1 MDPFGTKEMESAPL
15 TGWVVRALAT
25 PHARRV
31 PRKAKI
37 PPQLTHGPFTLA
49 EARAAGLTLS
59 ALKGKAW
66 QRLGNEL
73 YCSRGWRRD
82 PWAILAAWNRM
93 YPEVIFSGLTA
104 AWMHGLDCDPVTPA
118 HVIAP
123 IAGSLRSCDGLH
135 VRRCELQSG
144 DVVALRGALATSVH
158 RTLRDLCVELLP
170 IESLIYIDMALRLAL
185 TDRDGLMRDTEH
197 SAGLPG
203 SRLMRSWTEL
213 AEPAESQMETRLRWL
228 LHCAA
233 LPRPQVQTDLRDTD
247 GRFVAR
253 ADLYYPQAR
262 LVVEFDG
269 GNHRE
274 RLISD
279 DRRQNQLVNAGY
291 TLLRF
296 TSADLRE
303 KPDVLVAQV
312 RAALANSARLVPSM
326 RKNREGSDRLAP
338 KGRIGHAAA

>member
-1 MDPFGTKEMESAPL
+1 MESVAL
-15 TGWVVRALAT
+15 TGWVVRAPAT
-25 PHARRV
+25 PPALRM
-31 PRKAKI
+31 PRKANI

-49 EARAAGLTLS
+49 EARAAGLTFS

-123 IAGSLRSCDGLH
+123 IEGSLRSCDGLH

-144 DVVALRGALATSVH
+144 DVLSLHGVRATSVH

-170 IESLIYIDMALRLAL
+170 IESLIYMDMALRLGL
-185 TDRDGLMRDTEH
+185 TDRESLMRDTEH
-197 SAGLPG
+197 LAGLPG

-213 AEPAESQMETRLRWL
+213 AEPAESPMETRLRWL
-228 LHCAA
+228 LHCAG
-233 LPRPQVQTDLRDTD
+233 LPRPQVQTDLFNFGAEVQLGLFGLQQRLFAI
-247 GRFVAR
+247 GFNALLRGLFEPF
-253 ADLYYPQAR
+253 DLQHS
-262 LVVEFDG
+262 FT
-269 GNHRE
+269 
-274 RLISD
+274 
-279 DRRQNQLVNAGY
+279 NQLVNAGC

-312 RAALANSARLVPSM
+312 RAALANSARLAPSM